1 MVGIGSAQLRDDPD
15 LLLRVE
21 DLDVAYPGPSGAPVP
36 VVSGLSFDLAAGETL
51 SVVGESGCGK
61 TTTGRALVQLVKP
74 AAGSVRFEGKEM
86 TGLSTE
92 AMRQIRPQLQMI
104 FQDPVSSLNPRRK
117 VKDLVGEGLSIW
129 GWPRAETRSRVDD
142 ALRAVGFEP
151 DAVRDRLPGEF
162 SGGQCQRLAIAR
174 AVVLDPKVLICDE
187 PVSALDVSVQAQILN
202 VLADM
207 KERYGLSL
215 LFVSHDLGVVRNVSD
230 RLVVMY
236 LGRGCEVGDADAI
249 YTRPAHPYTRALLDA
264 VPAIGRQR
272 DRSTKVKGE
281 LPSLLDPPTGC
292 RFHTRCPL
300 AEEVCRTETPEMRPV
315 GPDHHVACH
324 LAEPYDVPVA
334 IGATPTHS

>member
-1 MVGIGSAQLRDDPD
+1 MVGIGSAQLRDEPG

-21 DLDVAYPGPSGAPVP
+21 DLHVAYPGPSGTPVP
-36 VVSGLSFDLAAGETL
+36 VVSGLSFDLAPGETL

-74 AAGSVRFEGKEM
+74 TSGSVRFEGRELA
-86 TGLSTE
+86 GLSTRE
-92 AMRQIRPQLQMI
+92 MRQLRPELQMI

-117 VKDLVGEGLSIW
+117 VKDLVAEGLSIW
-129 GWPRAETRSRVDD
+129 GWPREETQCRVDD
-142 ALRAVGFEP
+142 ALRAVGLEP
-151 DAVRDRLPGEF
+151 DAVRDRLPSEF

-215 LFVSHDLGVVRNVSD
+215 VFVSHDLGVVRNVSD

-236 LGRGCEVGDADAI
+236 LGRACEVGRADAI
-249 YTRPAHPYTRALLDA
+249 YTDPAHPYTRALLDA
-264 VPAIGRQR
+264 VPVIGRR
-272 DRSTKVKGE
+272 RERSARVKGD
-281 LPSLLDPPTGC
+281 LPSVLDPPEGC

-300 AEEVCRTETPEMRPV
+300 AVERCRTETPVMRPV
-315 GPDHHVACH
+315 GTDHYVACH
-324 LAEPYDVPVA
+324 LAEPSDVPVSVGSHT
-334 IGATPTHS
+334 IDN